1 MKARPLREV
10 VVTGMGVIAPHGF
23 DAEEMFQRLRRGESG
38 IKRIAHFDTSWC
50 PCKIGGVVEGFDA
63 RQFFADRE
71 TLRIVRLMDK
81 VHQWALAASHLAL
94 VDAGLEQAL
103 LSASRDRRGSGAG
116 AAPSPERMG
125 IYLGTGLSGR
135 SLMEKI
141 PVTMLRRYREAVR
154 DGRVPTI
161 DVASWLARAE
171 DDLFREIGDIVGQD
185 VNPMDFLQQCP
196 SVAAAYI
203 AMRYRAMGPN
213 VTVVSLCAAGAQ
225 AIGEAAW
232 AVARGDAD
240 IALAGGADSMLNPL
254 DLTAFCKLDA
264 VTARSHEVEA
274 ASKPFDLRRDGCV
287 VGEGAAVLVLEPAD
301 RAKARGARM
310 YAEVA
315 GYGSS
320 DDGYKISAPPEDG
333 QGAVLAMTRALD
345 SAGLH
350 PEDVDHINAHGTST
364 PLNDRIETTAIKRV
378 FGAHAH
384 AIPVVSTKSMTGHLI
399 AAAGALEAV
408 IAVKSLEH
416 RMVPP
421 TINLEKAD
429 PLCDLDYVPEGARAL
444 ARMDTVL
451 SNSFAIGGVNAALL
465 FRRPGSS

>member
-1 MKARPLREV
+1 
-10 VVTGMGVIAPHGF
+10 
-23 DAEEMFQRLRRGESG
+23 
-38 IKRIAHFDTSWC
+38 
-50 PCKIGGVVEGFDA
+50 
-63 RQFFADRE
+63 
-71 TLRIVRLMDK
+71 
-81 VHQWALAASHLAL
+81 
-94 VDAGLEQAL
+94 
-103 LSASRDRRGSGAG
+103 
-116 AAPSPERMG
+116 
-125 IYLGTGLSGR
+125 
-135 SLMEKI
+135 
-141 PVTMLRRYREAVR
+141 
-154 DGRVPTI
+154 
-161 DVASWLARAE
+161 
-171 DDLFREIGDIVGQD
+171 
-185 VNPMDFLQQCP
+185 MDFLQQCP

-301 RAKARGARM
+301 RATARRARM

-378 FGAHAH
+378 FGGHAH

-429 PLCDLDYVPEGARAL
+429 PRCDLDYVPEGARAL

>member
-1 MKARPLREV
+1 MKDRPLRAV
-10 VVTGMGVIAPHGF
+10 VVTGMGVISPHGF
-23 DAEEMFQRLRRGESG
+23 DTEAMFQRLLRGESG
-38 IKRIAHFDTSWC
+38 IKRIEHFDTSYC

-63 RQFFADRE
+63 RQFFRDRE

-81 VHQWALAASHLAL
+81 VHQWALAATHLAL
-94 VDAGLEQAL
+94 VDAGLEHAL
-103 LSASRDRRGSGAG
+103 LSASRDRRPADANG
-116 AAPSPERMG
+116 PNPERMAV
-125 IYLGTGLSGR
+125 YLGTGLSGR
-135 SLMEKI
+135 TLMEQI
-141 PVTMLRRYREAVR
+141 PLTMLNRYREAVR
-154 DGRVPTI
+154 DGRVPSI
-161 DVASWLARAE
+161 DVGAWLARTE
-171 DDLFREIGDIVGQD
+171 GELLREIGEIVGQE
-185 VNPMDFLQQCP
+185 VNPLDFLQQCP

-203 AMRYRAMGPN
+203 ALRYRAMGPN
-213 VTVVSLCAAGAQ
+213 VTLVSLCAAGAQ

-240 IALAGGADSMLNPL
+240 VALAGGADSMLNPL

-264 VTARSHEVEA
+264 VTAKSHEVEV

-287 VGEGAAVLVLEPAD
+287 VGEGAAMLVLEPAD
-301 RAKARGARM
+301 RAMARGARM

-333 QGAVLAMTRALD
+333 HGAVLAMTRALD
-345 SAGLH
+345 SAGLA
-350 PEDVDHINAHGTST
+350 PEAIDHINAHGTST

-378 FGAHAH
+378 FGDHAR

-416 RMVPP
+416 RTVPP

-444 ARMDTVL
+444 PRLGTVL

-465 FRRPGSS
+465 FRTASAS